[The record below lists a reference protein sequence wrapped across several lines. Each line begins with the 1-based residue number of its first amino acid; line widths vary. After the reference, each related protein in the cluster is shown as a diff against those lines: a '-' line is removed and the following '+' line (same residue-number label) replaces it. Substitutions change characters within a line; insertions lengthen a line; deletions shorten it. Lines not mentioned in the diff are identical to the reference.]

1 MSVEP
6 GSSWYCL
13 VLGDGLLATVPLNDI
28 EAAFGQRYP
37 RGEAPPDAAV
47 FSRHRLDGLQCEVTV
62 FFSPSLVDLARRFK
76 ALPCAKPGTRDLELL
91 VGSVEALQL

>member
-6 GSSWYCL
+6 EPFWYCL
-13 VLGDGLLATVPLNDI
+13 ALGDGLLATVPLSDI
-28 EAAFGQRYP
+28 EEAFGQLYP

-62 FFSPSLVDLARRFK
+62 FFSPSLADLARRFK
-76 ALPCAKPGTRDLELL
+76 AHPCARPRTRDLELL
-91 VGSVEALQL
+91 AGSAGALQL